1 MQERSLCMVLLWLFF
16 NNRWRISLTL
26 RIAVSDNSEDPIW
39 LGYSSKIL
47 NTSWGCTRTSLLLC
61 DLKMSGCR
69 GSFWSWANLNQR
81 GRGISLGN
89 FCILPLPTGSSKTGL
104 LKAILFFFFFETDVL
119 GTDDILNLYVNC
131 SGDWLPQEV
140 DSLEIKVQAAVV
152 LLLSYQIQ
160 SLRSLSRVMGT
171 CMLWPDSLLNK
182 LKWGQPGVS

>member
-61 DLKMSGCR
+61 DLKTSGCR

-89 FCILPLPTGSSKTGL
+89 FCILPLPTGSYKTSL
-104 LKAILFFFFFETDVL
+104 LKAILFFFFWNRCFRHRRYIKSLCKLFWWLVTPRSRLTGNKGSSCCCTASVISNTVFEKSVPCY
-119 GTDDILNLYVNC
+119 GYLYV
-131 SGDWLPQEV
+131 V
-140 DSLEIKVQAAVV
+140 A
-152 LLLSYQIQ
+152 
-160 SLRSLSRVMGT
+160 R
-171 CMLWPDSLLNK
+171 
-182 LKWGQPGVS
+182 